1 MSVVAIHPRTYS
13 PAGPSRAGSS
23 RRRPSSAKDVP
34 VLRVTL
40 DVPLVGERLT
50 PELSLLLDLVRD
62 LVDRGVG
69 VTAVTAVAARPTS
82 AAPVGAEPAHAGPL
96 PTPPAGDVDPGGG
109 PGDQPAGAGT
119 DDARTLRVLTGPR
132 VVLRG
137 GSPVPFTR
145 LEFDLLV
152 FLARHPRRVF
162 TRLQLLSNVWGYEH
176 AVARTVDVHVR
187 RVRAKVG
194 DGVPLVTTVH
204 GVGYRL
210 ADDAPIRLDD
220 GDDGDGDGW
229 GPGVSLL

>member
-1 MSVVAIHPRTYS
+1 MSVVAIHPRTHP
-13 PAGPSRAGSS
+13 PAAPPRAGSP
-23 RRRPSSAKDVP
+23 RRRPPSAGDVP
-34 VLRVTL
+34 VLRVTV

-62 LVDRGVG
+62 LVDRGAGVAAVTG
-69 VTAVTAVAARPTS
+69 VTGSTRAA
-82 AAPVGAEPAHAGPL
+82 AVGAEPAPAGPV
-96 PTPPAGDVDPGGG
+96 GEVD
-109 PGDQPAGAGT
+109 PAGAPGDASGPAGT
-119 DDARTLRVLTGPR
+119 GDAPALRVLTGPR

-137 GSPVPFTR
+137 GTPVPFTR

-187 RVRAKVG
+187 RLRAKAG
-194 DGVPLVTTVH
+194 DATPLVTTVH

-210 ADDAPIRLDD
+210 ADDARVRIDD
-220 GDDGDGDGW
+220 GDDGDTGDGVGDGW